1 LDAGNAD
8 LDSTTKHR
16 SSADQDRLI
25 GMLALATVV
34 LVAAGLIAL
43 FGIPARQD
51 CAHEQRIGAWV
62 RRRDQ
67 ACA

>member
-43 FGIPARQD
+43 FAIPPPRLRARTTY
-51 CAHEQRIGAWV
+51 
-62 RRRDQ
+62 RRVGSTT
-67 ACA
+67 